1 MRSFYCQVLAL
12 LIIGSS
18 LDIVRAHEDE
28 SLMEKSRERNNLRG
42 SRELTGSLPRLGSI
56 ENKEIPTWVAKDMF
70 VRPDEGYEMYGLYK
84 LHKSF
89 RKQKY
94 PLQLREG
101 MKKVFDDGV
110 IEQIEGNDADSY
122 TLKIKP
128 SSICDY
134 SREDVEDSLDWTAE
148 SMIQNGASKYK
159 VYLDVE
165 DLKAT
170 DFMPKC
176 MGKWSGIFDGME
188 QAKFPLKMKKVVA
201 YPVPDA
207 MLPAAQSLLNFASG
221 DAVINNKIVG
231 TNEELDLSNELGLPL
246 VDVLL
251 AGGPKKYINKKKK
264 KILPLVR

>member
-1 MRSFYCQVLAL
+1 MRSFFSQVLVFL
-12 LIIGSS
+12 FLGS
-18 LDIVRAHEDE
+18 LDILWAHEEE
-28 SLMEKSRERNNLRG
+28 SLMEKSMERTNLRG
-42 SRELTGSLPRLGSI
+42 NRKLTGSLPRLGLI
-56 ENKEIPTWVAKDMF
+56 ENKEIPSWIAKDTF
-70 VRPDEGYEMYGLYK
+70 VRPDDGYEMYGLYD
-84 LHKSF
+84 LHKAF

-94 PLQLREG
+94 PLQLRPG
-101 MKKVFDDGV
+101 MQKVFDDGV

-128 SSICDY
+128 SSICDH

-148 SMIQNGASKYK
+148 SMVQNGASKYK

-170 DFMPKC
+170 DFMPAC